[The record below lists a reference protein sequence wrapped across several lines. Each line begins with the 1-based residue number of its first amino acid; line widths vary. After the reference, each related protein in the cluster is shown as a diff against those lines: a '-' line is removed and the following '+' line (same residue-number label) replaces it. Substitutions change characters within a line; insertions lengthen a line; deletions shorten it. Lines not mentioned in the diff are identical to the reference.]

1 MLAYP
6 FIINLRLIVKV
17 PIGIPEGVTETMQ
30 FTDALVKT
38 YEKYAHERASH
49 SPDEFKVQERS
60 EFLKFLKNEERK
72 TLLEIGCGPGRDAQF
87 FQSQGLQVFAVD
99 NTPTMVELTTEKGIR
114 ARVLDCYDLDEIDE
128 TFDAIYTM
136 NCLLH
141 IPKRDF
147 DRVLRLI
154 TGRLNENGLMYLGLW
169 GDQDFEGIWEKDK
182 YEPKRF
188 FSFWKTEVLLEVLQ
202 RFFRLEYYRRLEPH
216 EGRIFNSLIV
226 RKR

>member
-1 MLAYP
+1 M
-6 FIINLRLIVKV
+6 
-17 PIGIPEGVTETMQ
+17 MH
-30 FTDALVKT
+30 FTDTLVKT

-60 EFLKFLKNEERK
+60 EFLKFLKAEGRE
-72 TLLEIGCGPGRDAQF
+72 TLLEIGCGHGQDAQF
-87 FQSQGLQVFAVD
+87 FQNQGFRVLAVD
-99 NTPTMVELTTEKGIR
+99 NTPMMVKLTAEKGI
-114 ARVLDCYDLDEIDE
+114 AAQVLDCYDLDEINE
-128 TFDAIYTM
+128 SFDAVYTM

-147 DRVLRLI
+147 DRILRLI
-154 TGRLNENGLMYLGLW
+154 SGRLNENGLMYLGIW
-169 GDQDFEGIWEKDK
+169 GDKDFEGIWEQDI

-188 FSFWKTEVLLEVLQ
+188 FSFWKAETLLEILQ
-202 RFFRLEYYRRLEPH
+202 QSFRLEYYRRLEPR

>member
-1 MLAYP
+1 M
-6 FIINLRLIVKV
+6 
-17 PIGIPEGVTETMQ
+17 MH
-30 FTDALVKT
+30 FTDTLVKT

-60 EFLKFLKNEERK
+60 EFLKFLKAEGRE
-72 TLLEIGCGPGRDAQF
+72 TLLEIGCGHGQDAQF
-87 FQSQGLQVFAVD
+87 FQSQGLRVLAVD
-99 NTPTMVELTTEKGIR
+99 NTPMMVKLTAEKGI
-114 ARVLDCYDLDEIDE
+114 AAQVLDCYDLNEINE
-128 TFDAIYTM
+128 SFDAVYTM

-147 DRVLRLI
+147 DRILRLI
-154 TGRLNENGLMYLGLW
+154 SRRLNENGLMYLGIW
-169 GDQDFEGIWEKDK
+169 GDKDFEGIWEQDI

-188 FSFWKTEVLLEVLQ
+188 FSFWKTAALLEILQ
-202 RFFRLEYYRRLEPH
+202 RSFRLEYYRRLEPR

>member
-1 MLAYP
+1 M
-6 FIINLRLIVKV
+6 
-17 PIGIPEGVTETMQ
+17 MQ

-38 YEKYAHERASH
+38 YEKYAQERASY

-60 EFLKFLKNEERK
+60 EFLKFLKNEGRE
-72 TLLEIGCGPGRDAQF
+72 TLLEIGCGHGQDALF
-87 FQSQGLQVFAVD
+87 FQTQGLRVLAVD
-99 NTPTMVELTTEKGIR
+99 NTPTMVKLTAEKGIP
-114 ARVLDCYDLDEIDE
+114 ARVLDCYDLDEINE
-128 TFDAIYTM
+128 TFDAVYTM

-141 IPKRDF
+141 VPKQDF

-154 TGRLNENGLMYLGLW
+154 SNRLNESGLMYFGIW
-169 GDQDFEGIWEKDK
+169 GDENFEGIWEKDR

-188 FSFWKTEVLLEVLQ
+188 FSFWKTEALLEVLQ
-202 RFFRLEYYRRLEPH
+202 RLFTLEYYRRLEPH